1 MSTSGDIFSF
11 GILVLEM
18 FTGRKPTDDMFREDL
33 TLQKFVK
40 KGLSEPVM
48 TEIIDCKILQMQ
60 DVDATPNRHHNLMN
74 RRNNNNNNLIECMI
88 SIFEIGINCSAE
100 SAQERMKIC
109 DVVTQLSSIRNKFLG
124 IGYGGER
131 EMVRWTGSSSLQ
143 VSGKF
148 SFTCS

>member
-1 MSTSGDIFSF
+1 MSTFGDIFSF

-48 TEIIDCKILQMQ
+48 TEIIDCKVLQMQ
-60 DVDATPNRHHNLMN
+60 DVDATPNRHHDLMN
-74 RRNNNNNNLIECMI
+74 RRNNNNLIECMI

-148 SFTCS
+148 SCTCS